1 MNYIAIAI
9 LLWECLRCGL
19 STSSSPS
26 APAPPFLFVA
36 AKGSLMPISFF
47 DIENN
52 HALSGP
58 LSEERRRERE
68 PTGVE
73 PSRVSCSVSTY
84 HLVTISSRS
93 PAQLRLLLY
102 LLPSLLLG
110 VLDSK
115 CYCHVNSI
123 SLIMSFIDVGTSVT
137 VLPLSLTP
145 FLPLSFPFPTWSF
158 PFIFDNLK
166 WNRVLLPNWVVRLGK
181 WMIAMG
187 NCGWAQLDTARDN
200 SIVTTRVDNIV
211 RLPIMR

>member
-58 LSEERRRERE
+58 LSEETRRERE
-68 PTGVE
+68 PSGVE
-73 PSRVSCSVSTY
+73 PSRVSSSVSTY

-93 PAQLRLLLY
+93 PAQPRLLLR

-137 VLPLSLTP
+137 VLPLPP
-145 FLPLSFPFPTWSF
+145 FPLPPSPFPFP
-158 PFIFDNLK
+158 NLK
-166 WNRVLLPNWVVRLGK
+166 L
-181 WMIAMG
+181 
-187 NCGWAQLDTARDN
+187 
-200 SIVTTRVDNIV
+200 SFYF
-211 RLPIMR
+211 

>member
-26 APAPPFLFVA
+26 APPPPLLYVA

-52 HALSGP
+52 QALSGP
-58 LSEERRRERE
+58 LSGERERE
-68 PTGVE
+68 PSEVE
-73 PSRVSCSVSTY
+73 PSLVSSSVSTY

-93 PAQLRLLLY
+93 PAQPRLLLRL

-137 VLPLSLTP
+137 VLPLP
-145 FLPLSFPFPTWSF
+145 PYPLPFPFPTWSF

>member
-19 STSSSPS
+19 STSLS
-26 APAPPFLFVA
+26 APAPPLLFVA

-68 PTGVE
+68 PSGVE
-73 PSRVSCSVSTY
+73 PSLVSSTVSTY

-93 PAQLRLLLY
+93 PAQPRLLLRLLL
-102 LLPSLLLG
+102 PSVLLG
-110 VLDSK
+110 VLGSK

-123 SLIMSFIDVGTSVT
+123 SLIMSFIDVGTFVT
-137 VLPLSLTP
+137 VLPLPLTP
-145 FLPLSFPFPTWSF
+145 LLPLPFPFPTLSF

-166 WNRVLLPNWVVRLGK
+166 
-181 WMIAMG
+181 
-187 NCGWAQLDTARDN
+187 
-200 SIVTTRVDNIV
+200 
-211 RLPIMR
+211 

>member
-19 STSSSPS
+19 STSSSAS
-26 APAPPFLFVA
+26 APPPPLALLFVA
-36 AKGSLMPISFF
+36 AQCSLMPISFF

-58 LSEERRRERE
+58 LSRERKRE
-68 PTGVE
+68 TSLVW
-73 PSRVSCSVSTY
+73 SSDSTY
-84 HLVTISSRS
+84 HLVTISSRW
-93 PAQLRLLLY
+93 PAQPRILLLLLH

-137 VLPLSLTP
+137 VPTSTSSLPASLP
-145 FLPLSFPFPTWSF
+145 PLAFPCLKLSFYF
-158 PFIFDNLK
+158 
-166 WNRVLLPNWVVRLGK
+166 
-181 WMIAMG
+181 
-187 NCGWAQLDTARDN
+187 
-200 SIVTTRVDNIV
+200 
-211 RLPIMR
+211 